1 MNKIN
6 CELCESS
13 FGLKSNLTKHV
24 KKYHSNSDE
33 VCSVITK
40 AVKITTKKVEI
51 EPVVVVDNNLNL
63 LNEIERLKAENI
75 LNLEMQKLRLDNE
88 HLTHVNSLILAH
100 NEELKNIVN
109 LLIAQKNTTPFVAEI
124 PIVKN
129 EIIVEDVF
137 EEFFEEVVE
146 EEFVEEALDEE
157 VVEEEFVEEEAVEEE
172 AVEEEVVEVKPIV
185 KKIKQSVTSKVDKIQ
200 NILNERFYLSEN
212 MDEFITHLNEVSIVS
227 AVDVNDKSKGN
238 VLNTMIPKGLIDSEK
253 DAIIYLKDKMKRV
266 LANARAPLA
275 VYNKKLYV
283 KVSNEWV
290 LHTKEISKITT
301 KFLFLISNAVNN
313 LEAKMT
319 ASIKNKFEMYRT
331 YSINNIQAICTDAL
345 MFLTGVVMDDDLLK
359 KIEKSL
365 IKDLMQ

>member
-88 HLTHVNSLILAH
+88 HLTDVNSLILAH

-109 LLIAQKNTTPFVAEI
+109 SLISQKISTLFVAEI

-129 EIIVEDVF
+129 EIMVEDIF

-157 VVEEEFVEEEAVEEE
+157 VVEEEALEEAFDEEVVEEETIEEE

-185 KKIKQSVTSKVDKIQ
+185 KES
-200 NILNERFYLSEN
+200 
-212 MDEFITHLNEVSIVS
+212 
-227 AVDVNDKSKGN
+227 
-238 VLNTMIPKGLIDSEK
+238 
-253 DAIIYLKDKMKRV
+253 
-266 LANARAPLA
+266 
-275 VYNKKLYV
+275 
-283 KVSNEWV
+283 
-290 LHTKEISKITT
+290 
-301 KFLFLISNAVNN
+301 NN
-313 LEAKMT
+313 LLPL
-319 ASIKNKFEMYRT
+319 R
-331 YSINNIQAICTDAL
+331 
-345 MFLTGVVMDDDLLK
+345 
-359 KIEKSL
+359 
-365 IKDLMQ
+365 